1 MLFNCMS
8 YCFFYDEIEVVVI
21 GFVREILVSKEL
33 CGVVILSNILF
44 GVFVQVVC
52 DVNMML
58 MRKFQ
63 MERILYML

>member
-21 GFVREILVSKEL
+21 GFVREILVLKEL

-44 GVFVQVVC
+44 GVFV
-52 DVNMML
+52 
-58 MRKFQ
+58 
-63 MERILYML
+63 